1 MRHLTKSEY
10 IRTRVDAET
19 KQKIIAEMQRLGI
32 NSESEYIRRLVDG
45 EFPMLQEIKEQLD
58 RIEEKIDQKKEKRE
72 TPKPSK

>member
-32 NSESEYIRRLVDG
+32 NNESEYIRRLVDG

-58 RIEEKIDQKKEKRE
+58 RIEEKIDQKKEKKGNANRG
-72 TPKPSK
+72 K

>member
-1 MRHLTKSEY
+1 
-10 IRTRVDAET
+10 
-19 KQKIIAEMQRLGI
+19 MQRLGI